1 MPRSDTPTSTRERQ
15 AVQLRHTHRV
25 RTVPRPLVGGGG
37 SFELSYTRT
46 GPVSATPLLVF
57 PGGPGLGS
65 VLPYAGL
72 RRRAER
78 MGLDVIMIEHRGV
91 GLSRTSANGNDIARS
106 EIRFTEVL
114 ADAAAVLDAERVERA
129 IPYGTS
135 YGSTVALGFGAR
147 HPNRVAAMVLDS
159 AMLGA
164 SSEPAAS
171 RALHD
176 LYWDALVPSTHAL
189 ALRVRALADRGML
202 QNPSAGFVFQLLHEF
217 GGPPFVA
224 RYLSLLEQ
232 DRGRNFSAW
241 AIRIG
246 KAELSR
252 VVPFH
257 MEFDLV
263 GEIAFRELDYGG
275 TSGTGRTGR
284 TGRSG
289 PAQVPDPLDL
299 SGQFDALS
307 RSFSAFEA
315 PGVDFADALPSFRWP
330 TVVISGE
337 RDIRTPRSVSERIVT
352 RVPGAVL
359 FPVPGHGHSAL
370 DTQQSLALR
379 VMHAVAT
386 GLRDP
391 GGISARLPSEA
402 RGTPGVVGRMLA
414 LRIAAAALP
423 FAR

>member
-1 MPRSDTPTSTRERQ
+1 MPRSDVPTPARERQ
-15 AVQLRHTHRV
+15 AEHLRRTHRI

-65 VLPYAGL
+65 VLPYAGF

-91 GLSRTSANGNDIARS
+91 GLSRTSANGIDIARS
-106 EIRFTEVL
+106 EIQLAAVH
-114 ADAAAVLDAERVERA
+114 ADAAAVFDAERVERA

-147 HPNRVAAMVLDS
+147 HPERVAAMVLDS
-159 AMLGA
+159 ASLGA
-164 SSEPAAS
+164 SSVQAAS

-189 ALRVRALADRGML
+189 ALRVRALADRGFL
-202 QNPSAGFVFQLLHEF
+202 QHPSAGFVFQLLHEF
-217 GGPPFVA
+217 GGPPAVA

-232 DRGRNFSAW
+232 GRGRNFSAW
-241 AIRIG
+241 ATRIG
-246 KAELSR
+246 KTELSR

-263 GEIAFRELDYGG
+263 GEIAFRELNYGG
-275 TSGTGRTGR
+275 TSDTGR
-284 TGRSG
+284 G
-289 PAQVPDPLDL
+289 PAPDTDPLDL
-299 SGQFDALS
+299 SGQFDAFS
-307 RSFSAFEA
+307 GSFSAFEA

-352 RVPGAVL
+352 RAPGAVL
-359 FPVPGHGHSAL
+359 LPVRDHGHSAL
-370 DTQQSLALR
+370 DMQQSLALR
-379 VMHAVAT
+379 VMRAVAT
-386 GLRDP
+386 GLADS
-391 GGISARLPSEA
+391 GGVAVRLPSEA
-402 RGTPGVVGRMLA
+402 RGKPGIVGRMLA
-414 LRIAAAALP
+414 LRLAAATLP